1 MMIRWSPFLFMCAM
15 VACQA
20 PTAERGVIGGLVVD
34 GKEIVTHELIV
45 PMALSPEAAITL
57 PAEGLPVQFE
67 LKDPARTGQRYR
79 YALFYHSDTYAFP
92 TVEANGTPHP
102 LAGENFYGSAS
113 PDTSVFMLS
122 DPLDAEGRV
131 HVRAMI
137 TLRSD
142 PRDEFPQHP
151 SARDPRMGSYS
162 VLVVALPEDELRKHP
177 LPAAVSDIR
186 VREGDH
192 FIDPYWYWLHGP
204 GSRIPGISTLVKPD
218 VMRLHASPEVAR
230 GVDGTDPQAAFQYF
244 QPHIDPAS
252 RFNNVP
258 IAADV
263 LGNEFGPGQ
272 HDSAW
277 CFTPEDQW
285 IPTVPSVCN
294 APCTSVWYDTAAK
307 ALEFRNRAGENGGF
321 RKENAGVSTRRSFT
335 YGRFLVH
342 AQLSPLLNDSD
353 MWNGLTNA
361 IWLIGSN
368 LEYGQRRACTGG
380 YRPYIE
386 GLTSKPRET
395 YSSYA
400 EIDFEIMKGMPLCP
414 ERAFPPIYPQPV
426 AAPNAWRRVMP
437 PEVVA
442 QRGNVAVAC
451 TNWDLACPDPPHF
464 AIGCQD
470 VLYNGQ
476 AFAAHRWDRDY
487 RAVTEKSMASDDV
500 LFGPNGYWYEI
511 TWRPDEIIWRIG
523 PSPNELRVVG
533 YMNSSMTSVPNT
545 PMSLVIS
552 QEFHNTRWWP
562 GSPYEQ
568 GCVPFPSKDLVGRVF
583 AVRVE

>member
-1 MMIRWSPFLFMCAM
+1 MRGAWSFLLVWCFLAACHAPPPDPGVIRDLQFGGGGGTVEL
-15 VACQA
+15 VV
-20 PTAERGVIGGLVVD
+20 PTALPPDVRI
-34 GKEIVTHELIV
+34 
-45 PMALSPEAAITL
+45 ALP
-57 PAEGLPVQFE
+57 PYGMPVSFV
-67 LKDPARTGQRYR
+67 LSDSARKGQRYR
-79 YALFYHSDTYAFP
+79 YALFHHNDTYAFP
-92 TVEANGTPHP
+92 AVEANGTPHP
-102 LAGENFYGSAS
+102 LAGENFYGAAG
-113 PDTSVFMLS
+113 PDSSVFLLS
-122 DPLDAEGRV
+122 DPLDDQGRV
-131 HVRAMI
+131 RLNASIM
-137 TLRSD
+137 LRSD

-151 SARDPRMGSYS
+151 EARDPRVGAYS
-162 VLVVALPEDELRKHP
+162 LLVVALPEDEFLKHP
-177 LPAAVSDIR
+177 LPAAIRDIR

-192 FIDPYWYWLHGP
+192 FIDPYWYWLYGP
-204 GSRIPGISTLVKPD
+204 GSRMAGVSTLLRKDVVRLRAAPD
-218 VMRLHASPEVAR
+218 PAHGIHGDDTA
-230 GVDGTDPQAAFQYF
+230 AAFQHF
-244 QPHIDPAS
+244 RPHIDPAS

-263 LGNEFGPGQ
+263 LGHEYGPRQ

-277 CFTPEDQW
+277 VFTPADKW
-285 IPTVPSVCN
+285 IPTVPSACE
-294 APCTSVWYDTAAK
+294 APCTSTRLNAHMK

-321 RKENAGVSTRRSFT
+321 RKENAGISTRRSFT

-437 PEVVA
+437 AEVVA

-451 TNWDLACPDPPHF
+451 TNWDLACPDPPQF

-487 RAVTEKSMASDDV
+487 RAVTEKSMEPDDA
-500 LFGPNGYWYEI
+500 LFGPNGYWFEI
-511 TWRPDEIIWRIG
+511 TWRPDEIIWRVG
-523 PSPNELRVVG
+523 PSPDELRVVG

-545 PMSLVIS
+545 PMSLVVS

-583 AVRVE
+583 EVRVE

>member
-1 MMIRWSPFLFMCAM
+1 MSRYLLPLLLACAM
-15 VACQA
+15 AACHA
-20 PTAERGVIGGLVVD
+20 PPTNTGVISAIEVNGKDGGTLYLVVPTAL
-34 GKEIVTHELIV
+34 
-45 PMALSPEAAITL
+45 PPEASIAL
-57 PAEGLPVQFE
+57 PPEGLPVQFT
-67 LKDPARTGQRYR
+67 LKDIARPGQRYR
-79 YALFYHSDTYAFP
+79 YALFYHNDTYAFP
-92 TVEANGTPHP
+92 AVETNGTPHP
-102 LAGENFYGSAS
+102 LAGENFYGSAC
-113 PDTSVFMLS
+113 PDSGVFMQSEPLS
-122 DPLDAEGRV
+122 AEGLAL
-131 HVRAMI
+131 VRTSM

-142 PRDEFPQHP
+142 PRNEFPQHP
-151 SARDPRMGSYS
+151 AARDPRVGSYS
-162 VLVVALPEDELRKHP
+162 VLVVALPEDAFTKNP
-177 LPAAVSDIR
+177 LPPSVSDLR

-204 GSRIPGISTLVKPD
+204 GSRIPGVSTLVKND
-218 VMRLHASPEVAR
+218 VVHLRASPEPAR
-230 GVDGTDPQAAFQYF
+230 GVDGRDPDAAFQNF
-244 QPHIDPAS
+244 RPHIDPAS

-258 IAADV
+258 FIADV
-263 LGNEFGPGQ
+263 LRNEFGPRQ

-277 CFTPEDQW
+277 CFIPADKW
-285 IPTVPSVCN
+285 IPTVPSGCEMPCPSVLYN
-294 APCTSVWYDTAAK
+294 AEAK
-307 ALEFRNRAGENGGF
+307 ALEFRNRAGEQGGF
-321 RKENAGVSTRRSFT
+321 RKENAGISTRRSFT

-395 YSSYA
+395 FSSYA

-426 AAPNAWRRVMP
+426 ADRGAWRRTLP
-437 PEVVA
+437 AEVLA

-464 AIGCQD
+464 AVGCQD

-487 RAVTEKSMASDDV
+487 RAVTEKSMAADDA
-500 LFGPNGYWYEI
+500 LFGAHGYWFEI
-511 TWRPDEIIWRIG
+511 TWRPEEIIWRIG

-583 AVRVE
+583 EARVE